1 MDLYGIG
8 IVLYEMMVGE
18 VPFQGRNIEETMEM
32 IKKGNIEFPKDAEVS
47 KEAKGLIRGL
57 MGRDEESR
65 LGSKGWDEI
74 KGH

>member
-32 IKKGNIEFPKDAEVS
+32 IKKGNIVK
-47 KEAKGLIRGL
+47 KQ
-57 MGRDEESR
+57 RD
-65 LGSKGWDEI
+65 
-74 KGH
+74 

>member
-32 IKKGNIEFPKDAEVS
+32 IKKGNIVKKQRDW
-47 KEAKGLIRGL
+47 
-57 MGRDEESR
+57 RDEESR

>member
-1 MDLYGIG
+1 
-8 IVLYEMMVGE
+8 

-32 IKKGNIEFPKDAEVS
+32 IKKGNIVKKQRDW
-47 KEAKGLIRGL
+47 
-57 MGRDEESR
+57 RDEESR